1 MIAFQ
6 RSNLNEKLAENS
18 EFLAEK
24 YPSGENFINFMSKRF
39 HFAAESSTRILSSKF
54 TNSTAGITSDVIP
67 TQNMTSSCW
76 FGCAL
81 EGAEDVLTG
90 IFTLLNKMKNYVYF
104 CLVVILLILVCV
116 LLNKIIKTFLY
127 CTRIPVTKDKSYH
140 CQLI

>member
-6 RSNLNEKLAENS
+6 RSTLNEKLAENS

-24 YPSGENFINFMSKRF
+24 YPSDENFINFVSKRF
-39 HFAAESSTRILSSKF
+39 HFLAESSKF
-54 TNSTAGITSDVIP
+54 TSSTANFTADVIH

>member
-6 RSNLNEKLAENS
+6 RSTLNEKLAENS

-24 YPSGENFINFMSKRF
+24 YPSDENFINFMSKRF
-39 HFAAESSTRILSSKF
+39 HFAAESSKF
-54 TNSTAGITSDVIP
+54 TNSTAGFTSDVIH

-127 CTRIPVTKDKSYH
+127 CTHFTVSKDRSYH
-140 CQLI
+140 CDSRI

>member
-6 RSNLNEKLAENS
+6 RSTLNEKLAENS

-24 YPSGENFINFMSKRF
+24 FPSNENFINFMIQRF
-39 HFAAESSTRILSSKF
+39 DFAAESTKF
-54 TNSTAGITSDVIP
+54 TNFTAGFTSDVIQ
-67 TQNMTSSCW
+67 TQNMTSLCW

-127 CTRIPVTKDKSYH
+127 CTHIPVSKDKSYH
-140 CQLI
+140 CHLI